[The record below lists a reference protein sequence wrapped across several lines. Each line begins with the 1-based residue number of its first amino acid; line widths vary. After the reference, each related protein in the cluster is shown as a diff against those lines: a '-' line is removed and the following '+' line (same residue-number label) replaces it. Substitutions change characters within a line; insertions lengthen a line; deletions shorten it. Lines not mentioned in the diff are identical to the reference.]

1 MISIISQVVSLQE
14 QMNEER
20 EQVMM
25 ENNHMETKLE
35 EFVNSRSEL
44 IKENVQLK
52 VIFLKGDFTKEKQIA
67 RHFV

>member
-1 MISIISQVVSLQE
+1 
-14 QMNEER
+14 MNEER

-35 EFVNSRSEL
+35 EFENSRSEL

-52 VIFLKGDFTKEKQIA
+52 VIFLTNIFKIDKIINCNC
-67 RHFV
+67 